1 MSTEPAQVLG
11 ANDWRQACRMAFS
24 GFVGW
29 SLATLLSL
37 PYAAYYA
44 VYPLVLLGL
53 SPVYDRHV
61 ALQFIASAP
70 TGMIAAGLL
79 IGVFSTHPV
88 VMTAAYL
95 GFALFCFSVMTSPR
109 KLFMYGAMCLAVCSG
124 LVHYGSY
131 PEMAWQQLFWAI
143 AGSLACSVVLYALS
157 FALFPDVEPRAPRI
171 PPRRTATQRRHLVLL
186 CSLGATGSFAFFQLV
201 ELSDSL
207 SAQMATVLILL
218 GLTHEGIWSYGR
230 TRIVGSVIG
239 SIHAS
244 ITQLLITHYSSFWP
258 LTASA
263 LLVGLLWFSASH
275 TRDKSGS
282 MKGFSAVTAL
292 AILFGLLSPTDD
304 LIGNSLYRGVSVVI
318 SVSAML
324 VFISLLHYAL
334 NRFPSARW
342 ETQA

>member
-1 MSTEPAQVLG
+1 MSTDPLQVLG
-11 ANDWRQACRMAFS
+11 ANDWRQACRMAFG

-29 SLATLLSL
+29 AFATLLSL

-61 ALQFIASAP
+61 ALQFLASAP
-70 TGMIAAGLL
+70 TGMIAAGLM

-95 GFALFCFSVMTSPR
+95 AYALFCFAVMTSPR
-109 KLFMYGAMCLAVCSG
+109 KLFMYGAMCLAVGSG
-124 LVHYGSY
+124 LAHYGSY
-131 PEMAWQQLFWAI
+131 PEMAWQPLFWAI
-143 AGSLACSVVLYALS
+143 AGSLVSSVVLYVLS

-171 PPRRTATQRRHLVLL
+171 PPKRTPIQRRHLVLL
-186 CSLGATGSFAFFQLV
+186 CALAATGSFASFQLV

-218 GLTHEGIWSYGR
+218 GLTHEGIWNFGR
-230 TRIVGSVIG
+230 TRITGSVIG

-244 ITQLLITHYSSFWP
+244 VTQLVITHHSSFWP
-258 LTASA
+258 LTAAA
-263 LLVGLLWFSASH
+263 LLAGLLWFSAAH

-282 MKGFSAVTAL
+282 MRGFSAVTAL
-292 AILFGLLSPTDD
+292 AILYGLLGPADD

-318 SVSAML
+318 SVSLMM
-324 VFISLLHYAL
+324 VFVSVLHRTL
-334 NRFPSARW
+334 NWFPSTRW
-342 ETQA
+342 ETAA